1 MPEAYFQEK
10 IIFTFCAG
18 GLISRKII
26 FIFYAGGLISRKN
39 NFGFPH
45 GPRSHYISPTKNESL
60 S

>member
-1 MPEAYFQEK
+1 MPEEYFQEK
-10 IIFTFCAG
+10 IIF
-18 GLISRKII
+18 
-26 FIFYAGGLISRKN
+26 IFYAGGIFSRHGGLISRKN